1 MTLDQSLL
9 FGLFALVFVMLIWGR
24 WRYDLIAFSALVIA
38 LLLGLVPTSE
48 AFSGFGHPATV
59 IIALVL
65 VVSRGLLNSGAIQII
80 TQRLIQDGRTVGT
93 HIALMS
99 GVGAILSAFMNNVAA
114 LALLMP
120 VDLEAAKKQKRAPGK
135 TLMPLAFAT
144 ILGGMLTMIG
154 TPPNIIIASYRE
166 TVSGSPFSM
175 FDFSPVGLAC
185 AVIGIAFV
193 AFGGW
198 KLVPTGSDSKNS
210 AEDLLD
216 VEGYTVELFVPEKAS
231 VIEKTVGSLYE
242 EADNFDVLILGLV
255 RNGKRFPGFSEN
267 QTIRAADIIIVEA
280 TADNADKFRGE
291 VNLEF
296 FGEKAAKNEPTGGMS
311 LLEVVVPVDSRIEGR
326 SAIQL
331 RLRARRGISLLG
343 ISRQGRRLTTRVR
356 HTEIEAGDILLLI
369 GPADILTDVANWL
382 GCHAL
387 AKRGLQITQHRKA
400 WLAVGIFAAA
410 ITTASLGMVYLAT
423 ALAAVV
429 VLYAV
434 LDIVP
439 LRTVYDNIEWPVI
452 ILLGSMLPL
461 GKALEQSGGTALIAT
476 QIVSLTEGMHAAIVL
491 TALMVVVMTLSDVLN
506 NTATAVIGAPIA
518 VDVAGKL
525 GVSSDPFLM
534 AVAVAASCA
543 FLTPIGHKNNTLI
556 MGPGGYSFGDYW
568 RMGLP
573 LELLV
578 VAVAIPTIL
587 FVWPL

>member
-80 TQRLIQDGRTVGT
+80 AQRLIQDGRTVGT

>member
-38 LLLGLVPTSE
+38 LLLGLVPTSD

-216 VEGYTVELFVPEKAS
+216 VEGYTVELYVPGNAS

-296 FGEKAAKNEPTGGMS
+296 FGEKVAKNEPTGGMS

-356 HTEIEAGDILLLI
+356 HTKIEAGDILLLI